1 MIEDHEHVLNLG
13 YKPTH
18 DVEQE
23 LKIMLKDLT
32 KYKERILE
40 KKEALI
46 PDIRWDGTREK
57 VGFLEKKEDSTK
69 EEAIGSK

>member
-1 MIEDHEHVLNLG
+1 MG

-23 LKIMLKDLT
+23 LRIMLKDLI

-40 KKEALI
+40 RKEVLI
-46 PDIRWDGTREK
+46 PDIRWDGTRKK
-57 VGFLEKKEDSTK
+57 VGFLEEK
-69 EEAIGSK
+69 EEKVLEGVIGSK